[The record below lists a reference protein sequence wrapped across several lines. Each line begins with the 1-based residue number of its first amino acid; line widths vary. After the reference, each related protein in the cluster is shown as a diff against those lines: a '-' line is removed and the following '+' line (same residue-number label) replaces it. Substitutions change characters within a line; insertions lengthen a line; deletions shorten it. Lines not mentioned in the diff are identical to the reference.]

1 MYCFDSRVRYS
12 EVSEDGKLSLT
23 GIMNYMQDCST
34 FQSEDCGVGVEWL
47 KKKDRA
53 WLLVAWD
60 IHILRRPELGDHIT
74 VITKPYYFE
83 GVAGRRLFELRLKE
97 DETLLVRANSLWCY
111 AQPSRQR
118 PVRLTPEDVEP
129 YGIPDSA
136 EGDTEI
142 KRRLIIP
149 EDARK
154 AEPFPIHKE
163 HLDTNHHVNNGQ
175 YVNMAYGYLP
185 EGMEPDRIQAE
196 YRKQAHFGDI
206 VFPLVSVS
214 RDKATVGLGN
224 EEGSMYAVISFEKE

>member
-136 EGDTEI
+136 EKTRGRQNPFRYI
-142 KRRLIIP
+142 KNILIQIIMLIMASMSIWRMVIFRKGWNQTGYRQNTVSRRILAISCFLLFLSAGIKLRLAL
-149 EDARK
+149 EMRK
-154 AEPFPIHKE
+154 AVCMP
-163 HLDTNHHVNNGQ
+163 
-175 YVNMAYGYLP
+175 
-185 EGMEPDRIQAE
+185 
-196 YRKQAHFGDI
+196 
-206 VFPLVSVS
+206 
-214 RDKATVGLGN
+214 
-224 EEGSMYAVISFEKE
+224 